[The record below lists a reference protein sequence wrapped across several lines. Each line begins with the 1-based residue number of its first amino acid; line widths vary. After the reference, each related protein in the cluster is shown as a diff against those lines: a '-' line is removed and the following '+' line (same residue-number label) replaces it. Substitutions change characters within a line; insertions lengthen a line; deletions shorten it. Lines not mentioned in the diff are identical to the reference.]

1 MAIEEL
7 KGIFR
12 AVTIRREKD
21 ADSSRRGNKRPPPPK
36 KEEETPDPE
45 KGKVDIKV

>member
-12 AVTIRREKD
+12 SVTIRREKD
-21 ADSSRRGNKRPPPPK
+21 ADSSRRERKTPPPP
-36 KEEETPDPE
+36 EEKGETTDPG
-45 KGKVDIKV
+45 KGKVDIRV

>member
-12 AVTIRREKD
+12 PLAIRRDKD
-21 ADSSRRGNKRPPPPK
+21 ADTSRRGNKRPPPPK
-36 KEEETPDPE
+36 EKDEEPDPE
-45 KGKVDIKV
+45 RRKVDIKV

>member
-7 KGIFR
+7 KSIYR
-12 AVTIRREKD
+12 PVTLRREKD
-21 ADSSRRGNKRPPPPK
+21 ADSSRRERKGPPPPQEK
-36 KEEETPDPE
+36 DETTDPD

>member
-12 AVTIRREKD
+12 TVTIRREKD
-21 ADSSRRGNKRPPPPK
+21 ADSSRRGNKRPPPQK
-36 KEEETPDPE
+36 KEDEKPDPG